1 MSSTRLFTSS
11 VKINSTLTPSLSGII
26 LNSPSIPILLPN
38 DTLFNNKKN
47 NDQDKSLVGRINRPH
62 NSTTGFTA
70 LILLILGILFFLFL
84 CFIIGKCMGEEE
96 DNRRSRKRPR
106 KNRFS
111 NPLRKKR
118 PSYDNNK
125 VLHQKR
131 VYEIQA
137 EEGCYSVPPSIDEVS
152 DDKLIVPC
160 PAPVEKTPPAD
171 DFPTPEI
178 IISGGEVPSKN
189 HDGNEQEKPKNKA
202 IEALMKRKATTS
214 DTPPA
219 LINVLKKKAM
229 LKKAEIQQ
237 IES

>member
-1 MSSTRLFTSS
+1 MSNPRLFTSN
-11 VKINSTLTPSLSGII
+11 VKINSTLTPSSSGII
-26 LNSPSIPILLPN
+26 LNSPTIPIPLPN
-38 DTLFNNKKN
+38 DTLLNKNKY
-47 NDQDKSLVGRINRPH
+47 NDRDNSMVGRINKPH

-84 CFIIGKCMGEEE
+84 CFIIGKCMGDEE

-106 KNRFS
+106 KKRFS
-111 NPLRKKR
+111 NPLRR
-118 PSYDNNK
+118 NRSSSDNNK

-160 PAPVEKTPPAD
+160 PAPVEKTSPAD

-178 IISGGEVPSKN
+178 IIGGGDVPSRN
-189 HDGNEQEKPKNKA
+189 HDGNEKEKPKNKTM
-202 IEALMKRKATTS
+202 EALMKRKATTS

-219 LINVLKKKAM
+219 LINVLKRKAM
-229 LKKAEIQQ
+229 LKKAEMQQ